1 MNKLLLMMG
10 TALSLLFVA
19 CSNDSE
25 NQPEER
31 GMGTVSFF
39 INNYEQVS
47 LNAPTRATATSLL
60 HLDMAVYDATTSELV
75 KSKQTTQDDN
85 GYGSF
90 SVTLPYGN
98 YTIVFLGY
106 DGSKL
111 ANLTSPTNIFYSDSY
126 VPNFFYKTISLTVSS
141 SESAAQSIALKRAVA
156 AFTVRSNGDIPIEL
170 NKIKISASGG
180 GHRFNALT
188 GTATSIEDREYTYNV
203 ASYAGKDAIGISFF
217 TFLGADEATMDFTV
231 TALDESNAVI
241 RSRDFTN
248 VPMKINQRSIYT
260 GSFFSADASTQG
272 FSLTLDDDEWTE
284 TNYTY

>member
-1 MNKLLLMMG
+1 MNKLVLMMG
-10 TALSLLFVA
+10 TVLSLLLVA
-19 CSNDSE
+19 CSNESE
-25 NQPEER
+25 NQPNEK

-47 LNAPTRATATSLL
+47 LNAPTRATATSLN
-60 HLDMAVYDATTSELV
+60 HLDMAVYDAATSELV
-75 KSKQTTQDDN
+75 ESKQTSQDDN

-90 SVTLPYGN
+90 SITLPYGS

-106 DGSKL
+106 DGSRL
-111 ANLTSPTNIFYSDSY
+111 ANLTNPTSITYADNY
-126 VPNFFYKTISLTVSS
+126 VPNFFYKTISLTISS
-141 SESAAQSIALKRAVA
+141 SESAAQSIALRRAVA
-156 AFTVRSNGDIPIEL
+156 AFTVRSNGDIPMNL
-170 NKIKISASGG
+170 SKIKIASTGG

-188 GTATSIEDREYTYNV
+188 GTASSLESREYTYNM
-203 ASYAGKDAIGISFF
+203 ASYAGKESLSIAFF
-217 TFLGADEATMDFTV
+217 TFLAAEEATMDFTV

-241 RSRDFTN
+241 RSREFTN

-260 GSFFSADASTQG
+260 GSFFSAEASTQG